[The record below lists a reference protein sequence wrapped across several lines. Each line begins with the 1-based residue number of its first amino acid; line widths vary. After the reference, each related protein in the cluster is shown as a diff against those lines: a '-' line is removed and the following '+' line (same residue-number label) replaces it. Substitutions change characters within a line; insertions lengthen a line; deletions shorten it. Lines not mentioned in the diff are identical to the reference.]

1 MYVKH
6 RLQGELGITAQV
18 IMLRQEKFAMSPT
31 HVHVAV
37 CGEVDSGK
45 STLISVIVTGNFDN
59 GYGMARN
66 RIVRYNH
73 ELESGR
79 TSSISHHSACFSD
92 AGEILTHSNQQRIR
106 ALSDIEIAEQTHRII
121 IFQDLAGHEKYFKTA
136 LHGFLGREP
145 DICLLTISSL
155 RGIQSMTREYLGV
168 AVALKIPLVIVI
180 TKIDLS
186 SSDKTILPILKDVN
200 CLLKAA
206 GRRSILINDE
216 LIDLHRD
223 EPLTVPIFQ
232 VSCVSGAGLN
242 ELKQFLFRLR
252 SQQRR
257 WDELKLQSLEIRVL
271 EQYRVES
278 PTLDEPTTSSYEFTP
293 SSKRSRAFASDDS
306 SAVIVLGM
314 IKSGA
319 VTVGDVLLYGP
330 DKTGAFL
337 SVIVN
342 SVQIN
347 RVPVRTAHAGQC
359 ATLLLRRRKD
369 PESSEEELLTY
380 SGGLSTTGSTE
391 ALTSIGSET
400 SITIEGGIPL
410 REDDEWTEDDNSV
423 VNEIWA
429 KRVGLVLLSPLLQ
442 PRACWGF
449 QAEVFILNH
458 PSIIKVNYEPVVHAD
473 NIMQSAR
480 LSEIHQIHRK
490 SNKASEEEANV
501 SCEGLRVGDK
511 AVCSFKFL
519 YQPEFLQI
527 GVAIVLREGRTR
539 GVGRVLA
546 PLF

>member
-1 MYVKH
+1 MTVKH

-18 IMLRQEKFAMSPT
+18 IMLRQEKFALSPT
-31 HVHVAV
+31 HIHVAV

-59 GYGMARN
+59 GHGMARN

-79 TSSISHHSACFSD
+79 TSSISHHSACFSN
-92 AGEILTHSNQQRIR
+92 AGEILSHSNHQRVR

-145 DICLLTISSL
+145 DICLLTISST

-180 TKIDLS
+180 TKNDLATE
-186 SSDKTILPILKDVN
+186 KGVLPIVKDVN
-200 CLLKAA
+200 SLLKAA
-206 GRRSILINDE
+206 GRRSILIND
-216 LIDLHRD
+216 DCHNFHRD
-223 EPLTVPIFQ
+223 ETLTVPIFQ
-232 VSCVSGAGLN
+232 VSCVTGSGLN
-242 ELKQFLFRLR
+242 ELKHYLFKLP

-257 WDELKLQSLEIRVL
+257 WDELKLLCLEIRVL
-271 EQYRVES
+271 EQYRVDNS
-278 PTLDEPTTSSYEFTP
+278 PNEDQSSPYYNIAP
-293 SSKRSRAFASDDS
+293 RSKRSRSFANESG

-314 IKSGA
+314 VKSGV

-330 DKTGAFL
+330 DKAGTFV

-347 RVPVRTAHAGQC
+347 RVPVRAASAGQC

-369 PESSEEELLTY
+369 PDSLDDDTLNF
-380 SGGLSTTGSTE
+380 SGALSATGSTD
-391 ALTSIGSET
+391 ALTALESDGST
-400 SITIEGGIPL
+400 TEGVYGQP

-429 KRVGLVLLSPLLQ
+429 KRVGLVLLSPLTA

-449 QAEVFILNH
+449 QAEVFVLNH
-458 PSIIKVNYEPVVHAD
+458 PSTIRINYEPVVHAE

-480 LSEIHQIHRK
+480 LCEIHHVCRK
-490 SNKASEEEANV
+490 SKALVIHEFIESNG
-501 SCEGLRVGDK
+501 GLKVGDK
-511 AVCSFKFL
+511 AVCSFRFL
-519 YQPEFLQI
+519 YQPEFLQMGI
-527 GVAIVLREGRTR
+527 AIVLREGRTR
-539 GVGRVLA
+539 GVGRVVK
-546 PLF
+546 PLY